1 MIEIIINRSY
11 KLDGFK
17 PSEVIALTFAE
28 AKFNNLVT
36 RGGTFSNKIKLGKT
50 VNNRQVLGFP
60 EDNRETSSRPYTRF
74 ECEIKIGQNPVFYGV
89 AILEL
94 TQDFYELRVFSGLT
108 DFFKLL
114 NDKTL
119 PELDLSDLN
128 HNWTAANVRSATNS
142 STDYCY
148 PAINYGRWTGIKAS
162 RANTD
167 FFPAV
172 YFKRL
177 LESSATELGW
187 TLNNYSE
194 TQSIPFSKESI
205 ESERGCLFEISI
217 NGSWTGGITPTG
229 ILPIY
234 TNTAINIDA
243 FNTIVSDPTDHVYNY
258 SGTADLDY
266 SYKLREGG
274 VYDFEATIY
283 YDVNY
288 PPTFGAYF
296 CIILVDNSGAYQ
308 KILAVS
314 DAITDFVGTGTV
326 VIKAFGVRYEANRN
340 VTIGI
345 AGNTATFTTG
355 TKLKCTS
362 GKEPIVS
369 GNIINI
375 ADTLPKIK
383 CKDLFLFE
391 AVRQNALIVADP
403 ITKTLEFVPF
413 DTIADRWGAARD
425 WTDKVDLTIKPKYEY
440 RLTDYAQVNELRWK
454 DGTDEDVAYK
464 ANNELGNSSFDIDD
478 RGLDDTKVEY
488 TAPFAASV
496 RRSSFTDNTH
506 AYIPRYSDSSIAYD
520 APDINPVVRAMPLV
534 SSTDNLVQITSA
546 SAVTDQMQG
555 FPETWAEIKADNYTS
570 FEAMLNRLKLVTV
583 QVNLTAED
591 IASLDFTYPV
601 KMLGNYW
608 FLQEVKQWKANKAG
622 TTTVKAIR
630 L

>member
-11 KLDGFK
+11 KLDGFNA
-17 PSEVIALTFAE
+17 SEVIALTFAE

-36 RGGTFSNKIKLGKT
+36 RGGTFSNKIKLAKT
-50 VNNRQVLGFP
+50 ANNRQALGFP
-60 EDNRETSSRPYTRF
+60 EDNRETSVRPYTLF
-74 ECEIKIGQNPVFYGV
+74 ECEIKIGRNPVFYGV
-89 AILEL
+89 AILEQA
-94 TQDFYELRVFSGLT
+94 QDFYELRVFSGLA

-128 HNWTAANVRSATNS
+128 HEWFATDVRAATNS
-142 STDYCY
+142 ATDYCY
-148 PAINYGRWTGIKAS
+148 PAINYGRWTGTKAS

-177 LESSATELGW
+177 LESSASELGW
-187 TLNNYSE
+187 TLNNYDSNWA
-194 TQSIPFSKESI
+194 IPFSKQQFGADRSI
-205 ESERGCLFEISI
+205 RYKVQPTSDYTQSVNSTYMEPEDFDNVIEDPLSREQLLISTNSLIFETIED
-217 NGSWTGGITPTG
+217 GS
-229 ILPIY
+229 
-234 TNTAINIDA
+234 
-243 FNTIVSDPTDHVYNY
+243 
-258 SGTADLDY
+258 
-266 SYKLREGG
+266 
-274 VYDFEATIY
+274 
-283 YDVNY
+283 YDVKLY
-288 PPTFGAYF
+288 LKYDYTPLSGSVGVQ
-296 CIILVDNSGAYQ
+296 II
-308 KILAVS
+308 
-314 DAITDFVGTGTV
+314 
-326 VIKAFGVRYEANRN
+326 
-340 VTIGI
+340 
-345 AGNTATFTTG
+345 AT
-355 TKLKCTS
+355 
-362 GKEPIVS
+362 
-369 GNIINI
+369 
-375 ADTLPKIK
+375 ADTLPGSGGAPLSGVFPLSVGSHELTIEVEGVQRGTGGANFLFFQFIIISGASTSLDVDADSYFEVVRGKEPNIPFGRVVPVADTLPEIK

-391 AVRQNALIVADP
+391 AVRQNALILADP
-403 ITKTLEFVPF
+403 IAKTLEFVPF

-425 WTDKVDLTIKPKYEY
+425 WTNKVDLTIKPKYEY

-454 DGTDEDVAYK
+454 DGTDEDLAYK
-464 ANNELGNSSFDIDD
+464 ANNELGNSSIDIDD
-478 RGLDDTKVEY
+478 GGLDDTKVEY

-506 AYIPRYSDSSIAYD
+506 AYIPRYSDSSLAYD
-520 APDINPVVRAMPLV
+520 NPDINPVVRAMPLV